1 MEVLIYVFDVEKEGK
16 AYEDEMA
23 DYRTTLEKLSI
34 YSKDAIVFVLI
45 HKFDKIKD
53 SEKNAVFEVI
63 EIFYLS
69 VNSKM

>member
-1 MEVLIYVFDVEKEGK
+1 MEKEGK
-16 AYEDEMA
+16 AYEDELA

-53 SEKNAVFEVI
+53 SEKNAVFEVN
-63 EIFYLS
+63 EF
-69 VNSKM
+69 